1 MILKNLILNEFR
13 NFDNLSLNFQTGMN
27 LISGE
32 NGSGKTSIIEAIHI
46 LTVGKSF
53 RTEQDKEL
61 IRTESEIKPFSTN
74 LQGTFTGKRPEK
86 IIIGYNRILLNSKD
100 GYKQTNER
108 LQKKIKH
115 NNVQISL
122 SNLIGRITIVL
133 FSVEDMEI
141 VTGAPIERRKFLD
154 ILLCQ
159 SDRSYLTAL
168 RKYKRVLK
176 QRNHLLNLIR
186 ESKIGK
192 NTIEEWDSQLIEY
205 GTLIIK
211 KRKDCLNSISLFG
224 KNLLKSLN
232 KDLSNSSLNYQC
244 SIPYSENDL
253 TDNYQKYLTEYQD
266 KDLILGKTTIGP
278 HIDDFTIEIQGKN
291 IRKFAS
297 RGQARIIAL
306 SLKISQVE
314 YFKNYTK
321 NSSIILLDDILSELD
336 YNSQKEVLNLSSTYP
351 QTIITSTTTDWI
363 KNFGLIDVSLLKI

>member
-27 LISGE
+27 LISGK

-74 LQGTFTGKRPEK
+74 LQGIFNGKRPEK
-86 IIIGYNRILLNSKD
+86 IIVGYNRILLNSKD

-224 KNLLKSLN
+224 KNLLESLN

-244 SIPYSENDL
+244 SIPYSENNL

-291 IRKFAS
+291 IRKFVS

-321 NSSIILLDDILSELD
+321 NNSIILLDDILSELD
-336 YNSQKEVLNLSSTYP
+336 YNSQKEVLNLSTTYP
-351 QTIITSTTTDWI
+351 QTIITSTTTDWL

>member
-1 MILKNLILNEFR
+1 
-13 NFDNLSLNFQTGMN
+13 
-27 LISGE
+27 
-32 NGSGKTSIIEAIHI
+32 
-46 LTVGKSF
+46 
-53 RTEQDKEL
+53 
-61 IRTESEIKPFSTN
+61 
-74 LQGTFTGKRPEK
+74 
-86 IIIGYNRILLNSKD
+86 
-100 GYKQTNER
+100 YKQTNER

-224 KNLLKSLN
+224 KNLLESLN

-244 SIPYSENDL
+244 SIPYSENNL

-291 IRKFAS
+291 IRKFVS

-321 NSSIILLDDILSELD
+321 NNSIILLDDILSELD
-336 YNSQKEVLNLSSTYP
+336 YNSQKEVLNLSTTYP
-351 QTIITSTTTDWI
+351 QTIITSTTTDWL

>member
-1 MILKNLILNEFR
+1 
-13 NFDNLSLNFQTGMN
+13 
-27 LISGE
+27 
-32 NGSGKTSIIEAIHI
+32 
-46 LTVGKSF
+46 
-53 RTEQDKEL
+53 
-61 IRTESEIKPFSTN
+61 
-74 LQGTFTGKRPEK
+74 
-86 IIIGYNRILLNSKD
+86 
-100 GYKQTNER
+100 
-108 LQKKIKH
+108 
-115 NNVQISL
+115 
-122 SNLIGRITIVL
+122 
-133 FSVEDMEI
+133 MEI

-224 KNLLKSLN
+224 KNLLESLN

-244 SIPYSENDL
+244 SIPYSENNL

-291 IRKFAS
+291 IRKFVS

-321 NSSIILLDDILSELD
+321 NNSIILLDDILSELD
-336 YNSQKEVLNLSSTYP
+336 YNSQKEVLNLSTTYP
-351 QTIITSTTTDWI
+351 QTIITSTTTDWL

>member
-46 LTVGKSF
+46 LTMGKSF

-61 IRTESEIKPFSTN
+61 IRTESPIKPFSTN
-74 LQGTFTGKRPEK
+74 LQGTFTGNRLEK
-86 IIIGYNRILLNSKD
+86 IIVGYNRILLNSKD
-100 GYKQTNER
+100 DSNHAKER
-108 LQKKIKH
+108 LQKEIKH
-115 NNVQISL
+115 NNVRISL

-133 FSVEDMEI
+133 FSVEDLEI
-141 VTGAPIERRKFLD
+141 VTGSPIERRKFLD

-186 ESKIGK
+186 ESKVSK
-192 NTIEEWDSQLIEY
+192 NNTAEWDSQLIEY

-211 KRKDCLNSISLFG
+211 KRKDCLNSISLVG
-224 KNLLKSLN
+224 KNLLESLN
-232 KDLSNSSLNYQC
+232 KDLSNSSLNYNC
-244 SIPYSENDL
+244 SIPDSENNL
-253 TDNYQKYLTEYQD
+253 IDNYQKYLTQYQE
-266 KDLILGKTTIGP
+266 KDIILGKTTIGP
-278 HIDDFTIEIQGKN
+278 HIDDFTIEIQRKN
-291 IRKFAS
+291 IRKFVS

-306 SLKISQVE
+306 SLKISQAE
-314 YFKNYTK
+314 YFRNYTK
-321 NSSIILLDDILSELD
+321 TNSIILLDDILSELD
-336 YNSQKEVLNLSSTYP
+336 YNSQKEVLNLSNTYP
-351 QTIITSTTTDWI
+351 QTIITSTTTEWVKD
-363 KNFGLIDVSLLKI
+363 FGLIDVSLLNL